1 MQLPETKPIDDPESL
16 GALQLEL
23 LTMAQSILGGRDL
36 SKVLSRP
43 QFTDSGP
50 HIRNT
55 PTLDGACAEL
65 SRAAEFNW
73 PEVVFEMA
81 HETVHLLNPIPGNT
95 NNLEEGVAVAF
106 SLYVQPFYG
115 ICVPIDDA
123 PYLYAFQLA
132 SMLPE
137 GPLESARRARTRVG
151 ALSAATTQDLADLFP
166 NVDTVVLESLVER
179 FIRKD
184 N

>member
-1 MQLPETKPIDDPESL
+1 MQLPETIPKDDPQFL
-16 GALQLEL
+16 WALQLEL
-23 LTMAQSILGGRDL
+23 LSMAQSILGDRDL
-36 SKVLSRP
+36 SKVLGRP
-43 QFTDSGP
+43 LFTDGGP
-50 HIRNT
+50 NIRNT
-55 PTLDGACAEL
+55 LNLDGACAEL

-81 HETVHLLNPIPGNT
+81 HETVHLLNPIPGDT

-106 SLYVQPFYG
+106 SLYVQPYYG
-115 ICVPIDDA
+115 ICVRTNEA

-132 SMLPE
+132 CDLPE
-137 GPLESARRARTRVG
+137 GPLESGRRIRTRFG
-151 ALSAATTQDLADLFP
+151 ALSAVTTQDLAELFP

-179 FIRKD
+179 FIRKG